1 VRFIADNTVGK
12 LRRWL
17 SLLGYDITYDPRS
30 AREILGALRE
40 GKDALPVRERA
51 ATEAD
56 GPPGPQR
63 ASARPT
69 APPPERVIV
78 LGRCPTLAAE
88 EASRVAEESGA
99 AAASATGMSAS
110 ATGMSASA
118 IGMAASA
125 TGMSASATGM
135 SASATGMSASAT
147 GMSASAT
154 GISASA
160 IGMAASAPGMSAATA
175 GVPAR
180 APEALTAE
188 RMPFGPAFFHIASPR
203 LSEQIAQV
211 TRAFPMDFA
220 RTLFSRCTC
229 CNLELIGP
237 LPLEAV
243 APKVPALVREWR
255 TQYYRCPRCERV
267 YWDGTHTEHVRA
279 FLRDACSPITDE
291 QQ

>member
-17 SLLGYDITYDPRS
+17 GLLGYDITYDPRS

-40 GKDALPVRERA
+40 GKDALPAWERA
-51 ATEAD
+51 AAEAD
-56 GPPGPQR
+56 GPPGPRQ

-69 APPPERVIV
+69 APAPERVIV

-88 EASRVAEESGA
+88 EASRVAEESGTTA
-99 AAASATGMSAS
+99 ASATGISAATAGIPASATGMSA
-110 ATGMSASA
+110 
-118 IGMAASA
+118 
-125 TGMSASATGM
+125 
-135 SASATGMSASAT
+135 
-147 GMSASAT
+147 
-154 GISASA
+154 
-160 IGMAASAPGMSAATA
+160 ATA
-175 GVPAR
+175 RVPAR

-188 RMPFGPAFFHIASPR
+188 RIPSGPAFFHIASPR

-211 TRAFPMDFA
+211 MHAFPMDFSK
-220 RTLFSRCTC
+220 TLFSRCTC

-255 TQYYRCPRCERV
+255 THYYRCPRCERV

-279 FLRDACSPITDE
+279 FLRGEAGLFL
-291 QQ
+291 

>member
-40 GKDALPVRERA
+40 GKDALPAWERA

-56 GPPGPQR
+56 YPPGPQQV
-63 ASARPT
+63 SARPT
-69 APPPERVIV
+69 APAPERVIV
-78 LGRCPTLAAE
+78 LGRCPTLTAE
-88 EASRVAEESGA
+88 EASRAAEESRA
-99 AAASATGMSAS
+99 AAASATGMCASAPGMSTSATGMCASATGMSAS
-110 ATGMSASA
+110 ATGLSASA
-118 IGMAASA
+118 P
-125 TGMSASATGM
+125 GMSASATGM
-135 SASATGMSASAT
+135 CASAR
-147 GMSASAT
+147 
-154 GISASA
+154 
-160 IGMAASAPGMSAATA
+160 GMSAATA

-188 RMPFGPAFFHIASPR
+188 RMPSGLAFFHVASPR
-203 LSEQIAQV
+203 LAEQIAQV
-211 TRAFPMDFA
+211 TRTFPIEFGK
-220 RTLFSRCTC
+220 TLFSRCTC

-267 YWDGTHTEHVRA
+267 YWEGTHTEHVRD
-279 FLRDACSPITDE
+279 FLRDACSLITDE

>member
-1 VRFIADNTVGK
+1 MRFIADNTVGK

-30 AREILGALRE
+30 AREILGAFRE
-40 GKDALPVRERA
+40 GKDAFPMRERA

-56 GPPGPQR
+56 GPPGPRQ

-69 APPPERVIV
+69 APAPERVIV

-88 EASRVAEESGA
+88 EASRAAEASA
-99 AAASATGMSAS
+99 AVLSATGMSAS
-110 ATGMSASA
+110 ATGLS
-118 IGMAASA
+118 
-125 TGMSASATGM
+125 
-135 SASATGMSASAT
+135 
-147 GMSASAT
+147 
-154 GISASA
+154 
-160 IGMAASAPGMSAATA
+160 ASAPGMSASAPGMSASAPGMSEATA

-188 RMPFGPAFFHIASPR
+188 RMPSGPAFFHVASPR
-203 LSEQIAQV
+203 LAEQIAQV
-211 TRAFPMDFA
+211 TRTFPIEFGK
-220 RTLFSRCTC
+220 TLFSRCTC

-267 YWDGTHTEHVRA
+267 YWEGTHTEHVRD
-279 FLRDACSPITDE
+279 FLRDACSLITDE

>member
-17 SLLGYDITYDPRS
+17 SLLGYDITYDPRP

-56 GPPGPQR
+56 DPTGPQR
-63 ASARPT
+63 ASARPL
-69 APPPERVIV
+69 APAPERVIV

-99 AAASATGMSAS
+99 AAASATGMAASATGMSAS
-110 ATGMSASA
+110 APGMSASAIGMSASA

-125 TGMSASATGM
+125 P
-135 SASATGMSASAT
+135 
-147 GMSASAT
+147 
-154 GISASA
+154 GI
-160 IGMAASAPGMSAATA
+160 SAATA

-180 APEALTAE
+180 APEALTAG
-188 RMPFGPAFFHIASPR
+188 RTPFGPAFFHIASPR

-220 RTLFSRCTC
+220 ETLFSRCTC

-243 APKVPALVREWR
+243 ASKVPALVREWR
-255 TQYYRCPRCERV
+255 THYYRCPRCERV
-267 YWDGTHTEHVRA
+267 YWEGTHTEHVRA
-279 FLRDACSPITDE
+279 FLRDEAGLFL
-291 QQ
+291 

>member
-1 VRFIADNTVGK
+1 MKGKPRKPAGTKNCRTDMARCGKMRFIADNTVGK

-17 SLLGYDITYDPRS
+17 SLLGYYIVYDARS

-40 GKDALPVRERA
+40 GKDALPARERA

-63 ASARPT
+63 ASARPAT
-69 APPPERVIV
+69 PAPERVIV
-78 LGRCPTLAAE
+78 LGRCPTLAVE
-88 EASRVAEESGA
+88 EASRVAEESRA

-110 ATGMSASA
+110 ATGMSA
-118 IGMAASA
+118 
-125 TGMSASATGM
+125 
-135 SASATGMSASAT
+135 
-147 GMSASAT
+147 
-154 GISASA
+154 
-160 IGMAASAPGMSAATA
+160 ATA
-175 GVPAR
+175 GIPAC

-188 RMPFGPAFFHIASPR
+188 RMPSGPAFFHIASPR

-211 TRAFPMDFA
+211 TRAFPMDFEK
-220 RTLFSRCTC
+220 TLFSRCTC

-255 TQYYRCPRCERV
+255 TQYYRCSRCERV
-267 YWDGTHTEHVRA
+267 YWDGTHTEHVRD
-279 FLRDACSPITDE
+279 FLRDEAGLSL
-291 QQ
+291 

>member
-1 VRFIADNTVGK
+1 MARCGKMRFIADNTVGK

-17 SLLGYDITYDPRS
+17 SLLGYYIVYDARS

-40 GKDALPVRERA
+40 GKDALPARERA

-63 ASARPT
+63 ASARPAT
-69 APPPERVIV
+69 PAPERVIV
-78 LGRCPTLAAE
+78 LGRCPTLAVE
-88 EASRVAEESGA
+88 EASRVAEASAA
-99 AAASATGMSAS
+99 AAASAIGMAASAIGMSAS
-110 ATGMSASA
+110 ATGMS
-118 IGMAASA
+118 
-125 TGMSASATGM
+125 
-135 SASATGMSASAT
+135 
-147 GMSASAT
+147 
-154 GISASA
+154 
-160 IGMAASAPGMSAATA
+160 ASAPGMSAATA

-188 RMPFGPAFFHIASPR
+188 RMPSGPAFFQVASPR

-211 TRAFPMDFA
+211 ARAFPMDFEK
-220 RTLFSRCTC
+220 TLFSRCTC

-267 YWDGTHTEHVRA
+267 YWEGTHTEHVRD
-279 FLRDACSPITDE
+279 FLRDEAGLSL
-291 QQ
+291 

>member
-1 VRFIADNTVGK
+1 MRFIADNTVGK

-40 GKDALPVRERA
+40 GKDALPARERA

-56 GPPGPQR
+56 YPPGPQQV
-63 ASARPT
+63 SARPT
-69 APPPERVIV
+69 APAPERVIV
-78 LGRCPTLAAE
+78 LGRCPTLTAE
-88 EASRVAEESGA
+88 EASRAAEESRA
-99 AAASATGMSAS
+99 AAASATGMCAS
-110 ATGMSASA
+110 AP
-118 IGMAASA
+118 
-125 TGMSASATGM
+125 GMSASATGM

-147 GMSASAT
+147 GLSASAT
-154 GISASA
+154 GLSASA
-160 IGMAASAPGMSAATA
+160 PGMSASAPGMSAATA

-188 RMPFGPAFFHIASPR
+188 RMPSGPAFFHVASPR
-203 LSEQIAQV
+203 LAEQIAQV
-211 TRAFPMDFA
+211 TRTFPIEFGK
-220 RTLFSRCTC
+220 TLFSRCTC

-267 YWDGTHTEHVRA
+267 YWEGTHTEHVRD
-279 FLRDACSPITDE
+279 FLRDACSLITDE